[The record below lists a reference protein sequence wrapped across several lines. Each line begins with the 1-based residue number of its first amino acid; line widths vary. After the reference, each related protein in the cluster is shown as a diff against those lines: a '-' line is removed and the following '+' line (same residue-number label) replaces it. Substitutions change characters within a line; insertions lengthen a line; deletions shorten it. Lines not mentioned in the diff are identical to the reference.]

1 MGLVCQKTNNKKE
14 IATEQ
19 SGIQKVLCDG
29 GWSESYSASQ
39 HYSF

>member
-1 MGLVCQKTNNKKE
+1 MPEAMGLVCQKTNNKKE

-29 GWSESYSASQ
+29 G
-39 HYSF
+39 